1 MRDSIGIR
9 AKLAASKTMRE
20 GETDMDIG
28 FIGLG
33 QMGFHMARRLV
44 EAGHRVIVFDTR
56 REAVDRLT
64 ALGAHAAQ
72 SPRDMADQVET
83 VMASLPTPDIVLA
96 VATGP
101 DGVIEGKRVR
111 RFVDLSTTGA
121 VMAKR
126 IFAALK
132 EKNIV
137 QIDCPV
143 SGGVTGAAKGT
154 LALMVSGPRAEV
166 DAIAPLLPAIGKTFI
181 ISERPGAG
189 QTMKLCNN
197 YLSAAA
203 MTATSEAMVMGVK
216 AGLDPRIMLDVIN
229 SGTGRNTA
237 TEDKF
242 GRVVLPRTFNLGFTV
257 GLMTKDLK
265 LCLSEGK
272 ALGVPMDVAE
282 AVTRLLQTACDENG
296 PDKDL
301 TTVVQPVERR
311 AGVEVRAPGESGT
324 LGK

>member
-1 MRDSIGIR
+1 
-9 AKLAASKTMRE
+9 
-20 GETDMDIG
+20 MDIG

-44 EAGHRVIVFDTR
+44 ESGHRVMVFDVR
-56 REAVDRLT
+56 SEAIDRLT
-64 ALGAHAAQ
+64 ALGARAAA
-72 SPRDMADQVET
+72 SPRGMADEVET
-83 VMASLPTPDIVLA
+83 VMASLPTPEIVLA

-111 RFVDLSTTGA
+111 RFIDLSTTGA

-126 IFAALK
+126 IFAALAA
-132 EKNIV
+132 KNIV

-154 LALMVSGPRAEV
+154 LALMVSGPREEV
-166 DAIAPLLPAIGKTFI
+166 RAIEPVLPAIGKTFFI
-181 ISERPGAG
+181 GERPGAG

-197 YLSAAA
+197 FLSAAA

-229 SGTGRNTA
+229 AGTGRNTA

-242 GRVVLPRTFNLGFTV
+242 GRVVLPRAFNLGFTV
-257 GLMTKDLK
+257 GLMNKDLK
-265 LCLSEGK
+265 LCLAEGK
-272 ALGVPMDVAE
+272 ALGVPMEVAE
-282 AVTRLLQTACDENG
+282 TVAHMLQIACDENG
-296 PDKDL
+296 PEKDL

-311 AGVEVRAPGESGT
+311 AGVEVRAPREGGP

>member
-1 MRDSIGIR
+1 
-9 AKLAASKTMRE
+9 
-20 GETDMDIG
+20 MDIG

-44 EAGHRVIVFDTR
+44 EAGHRVLVFDVR
-56 REAVDRLT
+56 SEAIDRLT
-64 ALGAHAAQ
+64 ALGAQAAA
-72 SPRDMADQVET
+72 SPRAMADEVET
-83 VMASLPTPDIVLA
+83 VMVSLPTPEIVLA

-101 DGVIEGKRVR
+101 DGVIEGRRVR

-126 IFAALK
+126 IFAALAA
-132 EKNIV
+132 KNIV

-154 LALMVSGPRAEV
+154 LALMVSGPREEV
-166 DAIAPLLPAIGKTFI
+166 RAIEPLLPAIGKTFFI
-181 ISERPGAG
+181 GERPGAG

-197 YLSAAA
+197 FLSAAA

-229 SGTGRNTA
+229 AGTGRNTA

-242 GRVVLPRTFNLGFTV
+242 GRVVLPRAFNLGFTV
-257 GLMTKDLK
+257 GLMNKDLK
-265 LCLSEGK
+265 LCVAEGK
-272 ALGVPMDVAE
+272 ALGVPMEVAE
-282 AVTRLLQTACDENG
+282 TVAHMLQIACDENG

-311 AGVEVRAPGESGT
+311 AGVEVRAPREGGP

>member
-1 MRDSIGIR
+1 
-9 AKLAASKTMRE
+9 
-20 GETDMDIG
+20 MDIG

-44 EAGHRVIVFDTR
+44 EAGHRVMVFDTQR
-56 REAVDRLT
+56 DAMDRLV
-64 ALGAHAAQ
+64 ALGAQAGS
-72 SPRDMADQVET
+72 SPRAIADEVET
-83 VMASLPTPDIVLA
+83 VMVSLPTPDIVLA

-126 IFAALK
+126 IFELLK
-132 EKNIV
+132 AKNIV

-143 SGGVTGAAKGT
+143 SGGTTGAEKGT

-166 DAIAPLLPAIGKTFI
+166 KAIEPLLPAIGKTFFI
-181 ISERPGAG
+181 GEQPGAG

-197 YLSAAA
+197 FLSATA

-257 GLMTKDLK
+257 GLMNKDLK
-265 LCLSEGK
+265 LCLAEGK
-272 ALGVPMDVAE
+272 ALGVPMEVAE
-282 AVTRLLQTACDENG
+282 TVTRMLQIACDENG

-311 AGVEVRAPGESGT
+311 AGVEVRTPRDSGPV
-324 LGK
+324 GK

>member
-1 MRDSIGIR
+1 
-9 AKLAASKTMRE
+9 
-20 GETDMDIG
+20 MDIG

-33 QMGFHMARRLV
+33 QMGFHMARRLL

-64 ALGAHAAQ
+64 ALGAQTAS
-72 SPRDMADQVET
+72 SPRAVADEVET

-96 VATGP
+96 VATGA

-126 IFAALK
+126 IFTALK
-132 EKNIV
+132 AKNIV

-166 DAIAPLLPAIGKTFI
+166 AAIEAVLPAIGKIFFI
-181 ISERPGAG
+181 GERPGAG

-197 YLSAAA
+197 FLSAAA

-229 SGTGRNTA
+229 AGTGRNTA

-242 GRVVLPRTFNLGFTV
+242 GRIVLPRTFNLGFTV

-265 LCLSEGK
+265 LCLAEGD
-272 ALGVPMDVAE
+272 ALGVPMEVAE
-282 AVTRLLQTACDENG
+282 AVTRMLQIACDENG

-301 TTVVQPVERR
+301 STVVQPVERR
-311 AGVEVRAPGESGT
+311 AGVEVRTPRESGP

>member
-1 MRDSIGIR
+1 
-9 AKLAASKTMRE
+9 
-20 GETDMDIG
+20 MDIG

-44 EAGHRVIVFDTR
+44 EAGHRLVAFDTR
-56 REAVDRLT
+56 REPLDRLT
-64 ALGAHAAQ
+64 ALGAQAAG
-72 SPRDMADQVET
+72 SVREIADEAET
-83 VMASLPTPDIVLA
+83 VMASLPTPEIVLE
-96 VATGP
+96 VASGEG
-101 DGVIEGKRVR
+101 GVIEGKRVR

-126 IFAALK
+126 IFEMLK
-132 EKNIV
+132 QRNIV

-166 DAIAPLLPAIGKTFI
+166 TAIEPALAAIGRMFF
-181 ISERPGAG
+181 ISEQPGAG

-197 YLSAAA
+197 FLSAAA

-242 GRVVLPRTFNLGFTV
+242 GRVVLPRAFNLGFTV

-265 LCLSEGK
+265 LCLGEGK
-272 ALGVPMDVAE
+272 ALGVPMHVAE
-282 AVTRLLQTACDENG
+282 AVTRLLQLACDENG

-301 TTVVQPVERR
+301 TTVVQAVERR
-311 AGVEVRAPGESGT
+311 AGVEVRTPRVGGALP
-324 LGK
+324 K

>member
-1 MRDSIGIR
+1 
-9 AKLAASKTMRE
+9 
-20 GETDMDIG
+20 MDIG

-44 EAGHRVIVFDTR
+44 EAGHGLTVCDAKP
-56 REAVDRLT
+56 EAVERLT
-64 ALGAHAAQ
+64 ALGARAAA
-72 SPRDMADQVET
+72 SPREVADAAET

-96 VATGP
+96 VATGAG
-101 DGVIEGKRVR
+101 GVIEGKRVR

-121 VMAKR
+121 VTAKR
-126 IFAALK
+126 IFAALAAN
-132 EKNIV
+132 NIV

-166 DAIAPLLPAIGKTFI
+166 DALAPVLPAIGRTFFI
-181 ISERPGAG
+181 GERPGAG

-197 YLSAAA
+197 FLSAAA

-229 SGTGRNTA
+229 AGTGRNTA

-242 GRVVLPRTFNLGFTV
+242 GRVVLPRAFNLGFTV

-265 LCLSEGK
+265 LCLAEGK
-272 ALGVPMDVAE
+272 ALGVPMEVAE
-282 AVTRLLQTACDENG
+282 AVTRMLQLACEENG

-311 AGVEVRAPGESGT
+311 AGVEVRPPREGGPGA
-324 LGK
+324 K

>member
-1 MRDSIGIR
+1 
-9 AKLAASKTMRE
+9 
-20 GETDMDIG
+20 MDIG

-33 QMGFHMARRLV
+33 KMGFHMARRLL
-44 EAGHRVIVFDTR
+44 EAGHRVTVFDTR
-56 REAVDRLT
+56 REAIERVVAR
-64 ALGAHAAQ
+64 GAQAA
-72 SPRDMADQVET
+72 SSAREVADKVET
-83 VMASLPTPDIVLA
+83 VMASLPTPDVVLA

-101 DGVIEGKRVR
+101 GGVMEGQRIR

-126 IFAALK
+126 IFTALK
-132 EKNIV
+132 AKNIV

-166 DAIAPLLPAIGKTFI
+166 AAIEPVLPAIGKIFFI
-181 ISERPGAG
+181 GEQPGAG

-197 YLSAAA
+197 FLSAAA

-229 SGTGRNTA
+229 AGTGRNTA

-242 GRVVLPRTFNLGFTV
+242 GRIVLPRTFNLGFTV
-257 GLMTKDLK
+257 GLMAKDLK
-265 LCLSEGK
+265 LCLAEGE
-272 ALGVPMDVAE
+272 ALGVPMEVAE
-282 AVTRLLQTACDENG
+282 AVTRMLQIACDENG

-301 TTVVQPVERR
+301 STVVQPVERR
-311 AGVEVRAPGESGT
+311 AGVEVRTPRESGP

>member
-1 MRDSIGIR
+1 
-9 AKLAASKTMRE
+9 
-20 GETDMDIG
+20 MDIG

-44 EAGHRVIVFDTR
+44 EAGHRVTVFDTR
-56 REAVDRLT
+56 REAMDRLT
-64 ALGAHAAQ
+64 ARGAEAVR
-72 SPRDMADQVET
+72 SPRDVADRAET
-83 VMASLPTPDIVLA
+83 VMASLPTPDIVLE
-96 VATGP
+96 VATGEG
-101 DGVIEGKRVR
+101 GVIEGNRIR

-121 VMAKR
+121 VMAR
-126 IFAALK
+126 RVFAALK
-132 EKNIV
+132 AKSVV

-143 SGGVTGAAKGT
+143 SGGVTGAEKGT

-166 DAIAPLLPAIGKTFI
+166 GIIEPVLASIGKFFFI
-181 ISERPGAG
+181 GERPGAG

-197 YLSAAA
+197 FLSAAA

-242 GRVVLPRTFNLGFTV
+242 KRLVLPRTFNLGFTV
-257 GLMTKDLK
+257 GLMAKDLK

-272 ALGVPMDVAE
+272 ALGVPMEVAE
-282 AVTRLLQTACDENG
+282 AVTRLLLIACDENG
-296 PDKDL
+296 PDQDL
-301 TTVVQPVERR
+301 TTVVQSVERR
-311 AGVEVRAPGESGT
+311 AGVEVRPPSESQA
-324 LGK
+324 LPK

>member
-1 MRDSIGIR
+1 
-9 AKLAASKTMRE
+9 
-20 GETDMDIG
+20 MDVG

-33 QMGFHMARRLV
+33 QMGFHMARRLT
-44 EAGHRVIVFDTR
+44 EAGHRTVVFDTR
-56 REAVDRLT
+56 REAVARLA
-64 ALGAHAAQ
+64 ALGAEAAD
-72 SPRDMADQVET
+72 SPRAVADRVET
-83 VMASLPTPDIVLA
+83 VMASLPTPEVVLA

-101 DGVIEGKRVR
+101 GGVIEGSRMR

-126 IFAALK
+126 I
-132 EKNIV
+132 
-137 QIDCPV
+137 
-143 SGGVTGAAKGT
+143 G
-154 LALMVSGPRAEV
+154 
-166 DAIAPLLPAIGKTFI
+166 
-181 ISERPGAG
+181 ERPGAG

-197 YLSAAA
+197 FLSAAA

-242 GRVVLPRTFNLGFTV
+242 GRVVLPRAFNLGFTV

-265 LCLSEGK
+265 LCLGEGQ
-272 ALGVPMDVAE
+272 ALGVPMQVAE

-296 PDKDL
+296 PEADL
-301 TTVVQPVERR
+301 TTVVQAVERR
-311 AGVEVRAPGESGT
+311 GRGARPARSEPAGEVGWVDPGLDPG
-324 LGK
+324 G

>member
-1 MRDSIGIR
+1 
-9 AKLAASKTMRE
+9 
-20 GETDMDIG
+20 
-28 FIGLG
+28 
-33 QMGFHMARRLV
+33 
-44 EAGHRVIVFDTR
+44 
-56 REAVDRLT
+56 
-64 ALGAHAAQ
+64 
-72 SPRDMADQVET
+72 
-83 VMASLPTPDIVLA
+83 
-96 VATGP
+96 
-101 DGVIEGKRVR
+101 
-111 RFVDLSTTGA
+111 
-121 VMAKR
+121 
-126 IFAALK
+126 
-132 EKNIV
+132 
-137 QIDCPV
+137 
-143 SGGVTGAAKGT
+143 
-154 LALMVSGPRAEV
+154 MVSGPRAEV
-166 DAIAPLLPAIGKTFI
+166 NAIEPLLPAIGKTFL
-181 ISERPGAG
+181 ISEQPGAG

-242 GRVVLPRTFNLGFTV
+242 GRVVLPRAFNLGFTV

-265 LCLSEGK
+265 LCLSEGE

-301 TTVVQPVERR
+301 STVVQPVERR
-311 AGVEVRAPGESGT
+311 AGVEVRAPHEGAP

>member
-1 MRDSIGIR
+1 
-9 AKLAASKTMRE
+9 
-20 GETDMDIG
+20 MDIG

-44 EAGHRVIVFDTR
+44 EAGHRVMVFDVR
-56 REAVDRLT
+56 SEAIDRLT
-64 ALGAHAAQ
+64 ALGARAAA
-72 SPRDMADQVET
+72 SPRAIADEVET

-126 IFAALK
+126 IFAALAA
-132 EKNIV
+132 KNIV

-154 LALMVSGPRAEV
+154 LALMVSGPREEV
-166 DAIAPLLPAIGKTFI
+166 RAIEPVLPAIGRTFFI
-181 ISERPGAG
+181 GERPGAG

-197 YLSAAA
+197 FLSAAA

-229 SGTGRNTA
+229 AGTGRNTA

-242 GRVVLPRTFNLGFTV
+242 PRLVLPGTFNLGFTN
-257 GLMTKDLK
+257 GLMTKDVGLA
-265 LCLSEGK
+265 LSEAQ
-272 ALGVPMDVAE
+272 ALGVPMDIAQAVAR
-282 AVTRLLQTACDENG
+282 ALRLACDEIG
-296 PDKDL
+296 ADKDV
-301 TTVVQPVERR
+301 TTVVQPIERR
-311 AGVEVRAPGESGT
+311 AGVVVRASASKG
-324 LGK
+324 

>member
-1 MRDSIGIR
+1 
-9 AKLAASKTMRE
+9 
-20 GETDMDIG
+20 MDIG

-44 EAGHRVIVFDTR
+44 EAGHRVTVFDVR
-56 REAVDRLT
+56 SEAIDRLT
-64 ALGAHAAQ
+64 ALGARAAA
-72 SPRDMADQVET
+72 SPRAIADEVET
-83 VMASLPTPDIVLA
+83 VMASLPTPEIVLA

-101 DGVIEGKRVR
+101 DGVIEGRRVR

-126 IFAALK
+126 IFAALAA
-132 EKNIV
+132 KNIV

-154 LALMVSGPRAEV
+154 LALMVSGPREEV
-166 DAIAPLLPAIGKTFI
+166 RAIEPVLPAIGRTFFI
-181 ISERPGAG
+181 GERPGAG

-197 YLSAAA
+197 FLSAAA

-229 SGTGRNTA
+229 AGTGRNTA

-242 GRVVLPRTFNLGFTV
+242 GRVVLPRAFNLGFTV
-257 GLMTKDLK
+257 GLMNKDLK
-265 LCLSEGK
+265 LCLAEGK
-272 ALGVPMDVAE
+272 ALGVPMEVAE
-282 AVTRLLQTACDENG
+282 TVAHMLQIACDENG

-311 AGVEVRAPGESGT
+311 AGVEVRAPREGGP

>member
-1 MRDSIGIR
+1 
-9 AKLAASKTMRE
+9 
-20 GETDMDIG
+20 MDIG

-33 QMGFHMARRLV
+33 QMGFHMARRLL
-44 EAGHRVIVFDTR
+44 EAGHRIIVYDTR
-56 REAVDRLT
+56 REAIDRLT
-64 ALGAHAAQ
+64 ALGAQAAG
-72 SPRDMADQVET
+72 SPRAIADEVET

-101 DGVIEGKRVR
+101 GGVIEGKRVR

-126 IFAALK
+126 IFTALK
-132 EKNIV
+132 AKNIV

-166 DAIAPLLPAIGKTFI
+166 AAIEPVLPAIGKIFFI
-181 ISERPGAG
+181 GERAGAG

-197 YLSAAA
+197 FLSAAA

-229 SGTGRNTA
+229 AGTGRNTA

-242 GRVVLPRTFNLGFTV
+242 GRIVLPRTFNLGFTV

-265 LCLSEGK
+265 LCLAEGE
-272 ALGVPMDVAE
+272 ALGVPMEVAE
-282 AVTRLLQTACDENG
+282 AVTRMLQIACDENG

-301 TTVVQPVERR
+301 STVVQPVERR
-311 AGVEVRAPGESGT
+311 AGVEVRTPRESGP

>member
-1 MRDSIGIR
+1 
-9 AKLAASKTMRE
+9 
-20 GETDMDIG
+20 MDIG

-33 QMGFHMARRLV
+33 QMGFHMARRLL
-44 EAGHRVIVFDTR
+44 EAGHRVIVYDTR
-56 REAVDRLT
+56 REAIDRLT
-64 ALGAHAAQ
+64 ALGAQTAG
-72 SPRDMADQVET
+72 SPRAIGDEVET

-101 DGVIEGKRVR
+101 GGVIEGKRVR

-126 IFAALK
+126 IFTALK
-132 EKNIV
+132 AKNIV

-166 DAIAPLLPAIGKTFI
+166 AAIERVLPAIGKIFFI
-181 ISERPGAG
+181 GERPGAG

-197 YLSAAA
+197 FLSAAA

-229 SGTGRNTA
+229 AGTGRNTA

-242 GRVVLPRTFNLGFTV
+242 GRIVLPRTFNLGFTV

-265 LCLSEGK
+265 LCLAEGE
-272 ALGVPMDVAE
+272 ALGVPMEVAE
-282 AVTRLLQTACDENG
+282 AVTRMLQIACDENG

-301 TTVVQPVERR
+301 STVVQPVERR
-311 AGVEVRAPGESGT
+311 AGVEVRTPRESGP

>member
-1 MRDSIGIR
+1 
-9 AKLAASKTMRE
+9 
-20 GETDMDIG
+20 MDIG

-33 QMGFHMARRLV
+33 QMGFHMARRLA
-44 EAGHRVIVFDTR
+44 EAGHRLVVFDTR
-56 REAVDRLT
+56 PEAVDRLT
-64 ALGAHAAQ
+64 ALGAQTAG
-72 SPRDMADQVET
+72 SPREIADAVET
-83 VMASLPTPDIVLA
+83 VMVSLPTPDIVLS

-101 DGVIEGKRVR
+101 GGVIEGKRVR

-126 IFAALK
+126 IFELLK
-132 EKNIV
+132 AKNIV

-143 SGGVTGAAKGT
+143 SGGTSGAAKGT

-166 DAIAPLLPAIGKTFI
+166 KAIEPALPAIGKFFFI
-181 ISERPGAG
+181 GENPGTG

-197 YLSAAA
+197 FLSAAA

-229 SGTGRNTA
+229 AGTGRNTA

-242 GRVVLPRTFNLGFTV
+242 GRVVLPRSFNLGFTV

-265 LCLSEGK
+265 LCLDEGK
-272 ALGVPMDVAE
+272 ALGVPMQVAE

-296 PDKDL
+296 PDQDL

-311 AGVEVRAPGESGT
+311 AGVEVRTPRESGP

>member
-1 MRDSIGIR
+1 
-9 AKLAASKTMRE
+9 
-20 GETDMDIG
+20 MDIG

-33 QMGFHMARRLV
+33 NMGFHMARRLI
-44 EAGHRVIVFDTR
+44 EAGHRVIVYDTR
-56 REAVDRLT
+56 REPVDKLV
-64 ALGAHAAQ
+64 ALGAEAAA
-72 SPRDMADQVET
+72 SVREVADRAET
-83 VMASLPTPDIVLA
+83 VMASLPTPDVVLA
-96 VATGP
+96 VAAGK
-101 DGVIEGKRVR
+101 GGLIEGNRMR
-111 RFVDLSTTGA
+111 RFVDLSTTGSA
-121 VMAKR
+121 VASD
-126 IFAALK
+126 IFETLK
-132 EKNIV
+132 ARDIV

-166 DAIAPLLPAIGKTFI
+166 AAIEPALKSIGKMFF

-197 YLSAAA
+197 FLSATA

-216 AGLDPRIMLDVIN
+216 AGLDPRVMLDVIN

-242 GRVVLPRTFNLGFTV
+242 ARAVLPRLFNLGFTV

-265 LCLSEGK
+265 LCLAEGK
-272 ALGVPMDVAE
+272 ALGVSMEVAE
-282 AVTRLLQTACDENG
+282 TVTRMLQIACDENG

-301 TTVVQPVERR
+301 TTVVQPMERR
-311 AGVEVRAPGESGT
+311 AGVEVRPPGIKT
-324 LGK
+324 

>member
-1 MRDSIGIR
+1 
-9 AKLAASKTMRE
+9 
-20 GETDMDIG
+20 MDIG

-44 EAGHRVIVFDTR
+44 EAGHRLVAFDTR
-56 REAVDRLT
+56 REPLDRLT
-64 ALGAHAAQ
+64 ALGAQAAG
-72 SPRDMADQVET
+72 SVREIADEAET
-83 VMASLPTPDIVLA
+83 VMASLPTPEIVLE
-96 VATGP
+96 VATGKG
-101 DGVIEGKRVR
+101 GVSEGKRVR

-126 IFAALK
+126 IFEMLK
-132 EKNIV
+132 QRNIV

-154 LALMVSGPRAEV
+154 LALMASGPRAEV
-166 DAIAPLLPAIGKTFI
+166 TAIEPALAAIGRMFF
-181 ISERPGAG
+181 ISEQPGAG

-197 YLSAAA
+197 FLSAAA

-242 GRVVLPRTFNLGFTV
+242 GRVVLPRAFNLGFTV

-265 LCLSEGK
+265 LCLGEGK
-272 ALGVPMDVAE
+272 ALGVPMHVAE
-282 AVTRLLQTACDENG
+282 AVTRLLQLACDENG

-301 TTVVQPVERR
+301 TTVVQAVERR
-311 AGVEVRAPGESGT
+311 AGVEVRTPRVGGALP
-324 LGK
+324 K

>member
-1 MRDSIGIR
+1 
-9 AKLAASKTMRE
+9 
-20 GETDMDIG
+20 MDIG

-44 EAGHRVIVFDTR
+44 EAGHRLVAFDTR
-56 REAVDRLT
+56 REPLDRLT
-64 ALGAHAAQ
+64 ALGAQAAG
-72 SPRDMADQVET
+72 SVREIADEAET
-83 VMASLPTPDIVLA
+83 VMASLPTPEIVLE
-96 VATGP
+96 VATGKG
-101 DGVIEGKRVR
+101 GVSEGKRVR

-126 IFAALK
+126 IFEMLK
-132 EKNIV
+132 QRNIV

-166 DAIAPLLPAIGKTFI
+166 TAIEPALAAIGRMFF
-181 ISERPGAG
+181 ISEQPGAG

-197 YLSAAA
+197 FLSAAA

-242 GRVVLPRTFNLGFTV
+242 GRVVLPRAFNLGFTV

-265 LCLSEGK
+265 LCLGEGK
-272 ALGVPMDVAE
+272 ALGVPMHVAE
-282 AVTRLLQTACDENG
+282 AVTRLLQLACDENG

-301 TTVVQPVERR
+301 TTVVQAVERR
-311 AGVEVRAPGESGT
+311 AGVEVRTPRVGGALP
-324 LGK
+324 K

>member
-1 MRDSIGIR
+1 
-9 AKLAASKTMRE
+9 
-20 GETDMDIG
+20 MDIG

-44 EAGHRVIVFDTR
+44 EAGHHLVVFDSR
-56 REAVDRLT
+56 REAIERLT
-64 ALGAHAAQ
+64 ALGAQAAT
-72 SPRDMADQVET
+72 SPRELADVVET
-83 VMASLPTPDIVLA
+83 VMVSLPTPDVVLA

-101 DGVIEGKRVR
+101 GGAIEGKRVR

-126 IFAALK
+126 IFEALK
-132 EKNIV
+132 ARNIV

-143 SGGVTGAAKGT
+143 SGGVTGATKGT
-154 LALMVSGPRAEV
+154 LALMVSGPRAEIN
-166 DAIAPLLPAIGKTFI
+166 AIEPALAAIGKIFF

-197 YLSAAA
+197 FLSAAA
-203 MTATSEAMVMGVK
+203 ITATSEAMVMGVK

-265 LCLSEGK
+265 LCLGEGK
-272 ALGVPMDVAE
+272 ALGVPMQVAE
-282 AVTRLLQTACDENG
+282 AVTQLLQTACDENG

-311 AGVEVRAPGESGT
+311 AGVEVRAPRTGGS
-324 LGK
+324 LPK